1 MRYGTIASELSRID
15 AEQRTMQAAV
25 ARPRK
30 VARGSA
36 ERTLDRA
43 LSVSGSLMLLGLIL
57 FGPIALV
64 PLALSVVIALVA
76 AAPRAARGGGRV
88 TRNGSRARPDDVED
102 PWWPWRVVEPDEAYL
117 RRRAA

>member
-1 MRYGTIASELSRID
+1 MRYGGIASELSRID
-15 AEQRTMQAAV
+15 AEQRTAEAAV
-25 ARPRK
+25 ADPRK

-36 ERTLDRA
+36 EPTLDRA

-64 PLALSVVIALVA
+64 PLSLPVVIAVVA
-76 AAPRAARGGGRV
+76 AAPRAARAGERV
-88 TRNGSRARPDDVED
+88 TRNGSRARRGGVED